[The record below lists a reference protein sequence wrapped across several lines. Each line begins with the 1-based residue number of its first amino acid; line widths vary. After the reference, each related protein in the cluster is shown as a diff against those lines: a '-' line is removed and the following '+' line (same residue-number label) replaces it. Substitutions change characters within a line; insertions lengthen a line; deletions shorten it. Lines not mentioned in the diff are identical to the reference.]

1 MPVFTIETP
10 GGKRLTIEAADE
22 GQAMSGA
29 QQWHAEQTKA
39 AQPAGIEATFT
50 DVPKEI
56 VTAFNESLGALKSGI
71 MDPVARRT
79 ERMKEPQ
86 SFFGGMA
93 GGLKDFG
100 ADILDTGKAIASIPG
115 MLGAPI
121 TGAARSLL
129 GHPLQAVDELL
140 RAGATMFNGEEN
152 TPPALTY
159 EQAKG
164 MVDTAMM
171 ALAPRSANPAGMRAL
186 PKPVPTTE
194 AIDTAAK
201 AGFDNA
207 RNSGVRVPSSDVS
220 RLATTVR
227 SELQADG
234 VRDYL
239 APKTYAVLKELETPP
254 PAGAFADVG
263 DLHGIRRALGQV
275 ASSPDGTER
284 MAATRAL
291 KKLDGMLTNVSP
303 ELKEA
308 IGNYAAAKRS
318 DTITAKLDRADLNA
332 GSANSGQNLDNAI
345 RQQIKTILNN
355 PKARRGYN
363 AEELAQMEKIVR
375 GTSAGN
381 LLRGAGNLMGGG
393 GGLGAVISAG
403 AGGFAAG
410 PAGLAAPVAGY
421 GIKKLG
427 NALTSR
433 QVGKLDNMV
442 RSRSPLAQ
450 SFPTPTASQ
459 PSPLLAALMSG
470 QITLPQ
476 LLNMGMPQLMGAIP
490 VRADDEQRK

>member
-10 GGKRLTIEAADE
+10 GGKRLTIEAQDE
-22 GQAMSGA
+22 AQAMSGA

-39 AQPAGIEATFT
+39 AQPAGIEATFS

-56 VTAFNESLGALKSGI
+56 GAAFNESLGAVKSGI
-71 MDPVARRT
+71 MDPINRRT
-79 ERMKEPQ
+79 ERATKPAQ
-86 SFFGGMA
+86 SFFDPQ
-93 GGLKDFG
+93 GLRDFG
-100 ADILDTGKAIASIPG
+100 SGLLDTGKAIASIPG
-115 MLGAPI
+115 MLGAPV

-129 GHPLQAVDELL
+129 GHPIQAGDELL
-140 RAGATMFNGEEN
+140 RAGATMLNGEKN
-152 TPPALTY
+152 TPPAMTY
-159 EQAKG
+159 DQAKG

-171 ALAPRSANPAGMRAL
+171 GVAPKNASPAGMRTL
-186 PKPVPTTE
+186 PAPIPTTE
-194 AIDTAAK
+194 AIETAAK
-201 AGFDNA
+201 AGFDSA

-220 RLATTVR
+220 KLATTVR

-275 ASSPDGTER
+275 AGSPDATER
-284 MAATRAL
+284 MAATRTL
-291 KKLDGMLTNVSP
+291 KKLDGMLTSVSP
-303 ELKEA
+303 ELKDA

-318 DTITAKLDRADLNA
+318 DTITAKLERADLNA
-332 GSANSGQNLDNAI
+332 GSANSGQNIDNAI
-345 RQQIKTILNN
+345 RQQIKSILTNQ
-355 PKARRGYN
+355 KARRGYS

-381 LLRGAGNLMGGG
+381 MLRGAGNLMGGG

-403 AGGFAAG
+403 AGGLAAG

-427 NALTSR
+427 NALTAN
-433 QVGKLDNMV
+433 QVAKLDSMV
-442 RSRSPLAQ
+442 RSRSPLAL
-450 SFPTPTASQ
+450 SAPPRLAPQ
-459 PSPLLAALMSG
+459 PNPLLAALISG
-470 QITLPQ
+470 QITLPE
-476 LLNMGMPQLMGAIP
+476 LLSLSIPKMTGAMP
-490 VRADDEQRK
+490 VRAEGEQP